1 MGSKKLFTLL
11 AAVVGWVALILQF
24 VLLLQNRVTSVPEA
38 IIRFFSFFTILTNI
52 LVTVFFTAET
62 FSDKPKSLGWRSF
75 AGATAILI
83 YILVVGIVY
92 NLVLRQLWAPTGW
105 QRLADELLHVVTP
118 LLMLCYWLIFSRK
131 QSLSWSNL
139 WHWLAYPAIY
149 LVFILLR
156 GAPSGFYPYPFMDVS
171 QLGLSKVLMN
181 AGMVLLLFL
190 CLGIIFIGSSR
201 KFFVPRNHSTI

>member
-1 MGSKKLFTLL
+1 MGSKKLFAFTAAFLSW
-11 AAVVGWVALILQF
+11 AAVILQF

-52 LVTVFFTAET
+52 LVAVFFTLES
-62 FSDKPKSLGWRSF
+62 FFDQPKIKGWRSF
-75 AGATAILI
+75 AGATAVLI

-105 QRLADELLHVVTP
+105 QRVADEMLHVVTP
-118 LLMLCYWLIFSRK
+118 LLMLCYWLFFTRR

-139 WHWLAYPAIY
+139 WYWLLYPAIY

-156 GAPSGFYPYPFMDVS
+156 GAPSGFYPYPFMDVT
-171 QLGLSKVLMN
+171 QLGLNKVLMN
-181 AGMVLLLFL
+181 AGIVLLLFV
-190 CLGIIFIGSSR
+190 CLGIVFVGISR
-201 KFFVPRNHSTI
+201 KFFALRNHSTI